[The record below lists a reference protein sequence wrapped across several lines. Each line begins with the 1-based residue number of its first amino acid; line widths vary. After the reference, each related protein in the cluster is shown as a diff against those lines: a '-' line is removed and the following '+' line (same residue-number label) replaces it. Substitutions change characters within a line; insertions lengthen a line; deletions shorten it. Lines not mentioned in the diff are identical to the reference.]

1 MKLKNCSVILAG
13 SAIVLTS
20 SGRCLAQDQLT
31 RDGYAVTPKIVQTTE
46 SSGTSGES
54 PSANVAPAPSLDQQ
68 IVVVYPSTYYES
80 QPIGYKTTWTDG
92 VAASPRARQ
101 VMMEN
106 KYPMTAM
113 GGGQFIAGEGTGG
126 NVIVSPQGR
135 RVFLES
141 HLGIVPSRTY
151 YQPRGVGYEVTSEY
165 GIAAPPRA
173 WKTMC
178 ENASNPEMI
187 ELR

>member
-1 MKLKNCSVILAG
+1 MKLKNCLVILAG

-20 SGRCLAQDQLT
+20 SGRCFAQDQLT
-31 RDGYAVTPKIVQTTE
+31 RDGYAVTPKSVQTE
-46 SSGTSGES
+46 SG
-54 PSANVAPAPSLDQQ
+54 APSLEQQ

-80 QPIGYKTTWTDG
+80 QPIGYKTTWADG

-106 KYPMTAM
+106 KYPTTAM

-135 RVFLES
+135 RVFMES

>member
-1 MKLKNCSVILAG
+1 MALRRWNNRLSVA
-13 SAIVLTS
+13 
-20 SGRCLAQDQLT
+20 D
-31 RDGYAVTPKIVQTTE
+31 
-46 SSGTSGES
+46 
-54 PSANVAPAPSLDQQ
+54 
-68 IVVVYPSTYYES
+68 PSTYYES
-80 QPIGYKTTWTDG
+80 QPIGYKTTWADG
-92 VAASPRARQ
+92 IAASPRARQ

-151 YQPRGVGYEVTSEY
+151 SQPRGVGYEVTSEY